1 MTSTPPPNSDIPYLD
16 WDPRHAPRNYIS
28 KRQCMLYLQE
38 AKRPA
43 LQEEAASI
51 KLQRWLTKRYGILNM
66 RFCSAAAT
74 NGSNSKDD
82 A

>member
-1 MTSTPPPNSDIPYLD
+1 
-16 WDPRHAPRNYIS
+16 
-28 KRQCMLYLQE
+28 MLYLQE